1 MEVNLEI
8 IDAVSRPAIFRVAYS
23 GAENRYLLQYPQIY
37 DLQFLDESENIAAEW
52 GTRFL
57 TSGPLDDF
65 VLAPGS
71 RIAFD
76 LYASINPEPS
86 KRALWSIDLPSG
98 NYSVRFVYHFEG
110 ERDWYDFLD
119 KRSRFAAVTPIWR
132 GTLISNT
139 VSLRITDGSQ

>member
-1 MEVNLEI
+1 MQINLEVV
-8 IDAVSRPAIFRVAYS
+8 DAVSRPAIFRVAYS
-23 GAENRYLLQYPQIY
+23 GAEDRCLLQYPQVY
-37 DLQFLDESENIAAEW
+37 DLQFLDPSENIAAEW

-76 LYASINPEPS
+76 LFASINSEPS
-86 KRALWSIDLPSG
+86 TKALWSIELPSG

-110 ERDWYDFLD
+110 ERDWYDFLA

-132 GTLISNT
+132 GTMISNT
-139 VSLRITDGSQ
+139 VSLMITDGSQ